1 MQIQKRSNFCYY
13 IYIWLSELSK
23 SCQLPPTFLERH
35 EKVKWAVKLKVWEI
49 FVIPLP
55 FMDLDFH
62 GFWETV
68 LGFFVVKIF
77 WMNQPP
83 QTFTNDA
90 TCTCLKLHLIS
101 KNCGLRSFSLS
112 FFLFFSRSFEKV
124 NLYNFVLLKKNK
136 TKRTTNLHFR
146 RSRCHLLIWTVLC
159 QY

>member
-1 MQIQKRSNFCYY
+1 MSYQRVASPLQLFWNDTKK
-13 IYIWLSELSK
+13 LSYNKKMS
-23 SCQLPPTFLERH
+23 S
-35 EKVKWAVKLKVWEI
+35 EI
-49 FVIPLP
+49 EGMGNIRYPSPL
-55 FMDLDFH
+55 H
-62 GFWETV
+62 GFRFSWF
-68 LGFFVVKIF
+68 LGNCFGVFCGQDF
-77 WMNQPP
+77 LDESAPPP

-146 RSRCHLLIWTVLC
+146 RSRCHLLI
-159 QY
+159 

>member
-1 MQIQKRSNFCYY
+1 MSYQRVASPLQLFWNDTKK
-13 IYIWLSELSK
+13 LSYNKKMS
-23 SCQLPPTFLERH
+23 S
-35 EKVKWAVKLKVWEI
+35 EI
-49 FVIPLP
+49 EGMGNIRYPSPL
-55 FMDLDFH
+55 H
-62 GFWETV
+62 GFRFSWFLGNSV

-77 WMNQPP
+77 WMNQPPPP

-146 RSRCHLLIWTVLC
+146 RSRCHLLI
-159 QY
+159 